1 MKHSLSAALAAACA
15 LAAILVSGVP
25 ASSQALVCRGSPNI
39 PLTDLTSAYRGLDV
53 GLYPGKRNTPPDDHL
68 AIGLERA
75 TKGIRPLDAN
85 GKPAANG
92 RIILMA
98 LGMSNTSS
106 EFARFV
112 ADARAN
118 RAINRQ
124 LTILNASLSGSDAA
138 RWTDRDSFP
147 WKNAVSMASAGSLSP
162 NQVQVIWIKQAHL
175 RTAAFPQ
182 EVELFKANLQR
193 MIDIASGLFPNLQIV
208 YLSSRTRAGTPSRQG
223 PGEPQAYET
232 AFGVRRVIEEHMA
245 ARRKSGAGGVWLS
258 WGPYLWANDAKRSD
272 GLVWECGDLQ
282 ADTIHPTASG
292 DKKVADQLMAF
303 FMSAE
308 TAAPWFLEPSLANRG
323 PKLGEIAASFT
334 SGPTP
339 LTVKFSAAVSGAT
352 QYFWTFED
360 GTFSTAASP
369 EKTFHIDGLYNV
381 QLTVI
386 DASGNW
392 ARGSVAVRAG
402 KGN

>member
-1 MKHSLSAALAAACA
+1 MKNARAVVIALAAV
-15 LAAILVSGVP
+15 AANLPV
-25 ASSQALVCRGSPNI
+25 SSQGLVCRSSPNV
-39 PLTDLTSAYRGLDV
+39 PLTDLTSAYRGVDF
-53 GLYPGKRNTPPDDHL
+53 GLYPEKRTTPPDDHL

-75 TKGIRPLDAN
+75 TTRIRPLDGN
-85 GKPAANG
+85 GKPSANG

-112 ADARAN
+112 ADTRAN

-138 RWTDRDSFP
+138 RWTSRESFP
-147 WKNAVSMASAGSLSP
+147 WKNAVSLASAGNLSP

-182 EVELFKANLQR
+182 EVDLFKANLQR
-193 MIDIASGLFPNLQIV
+193 MIEIAGEVFPNLQIV

-232 AFGVRRVIEEHMA
+232 AFGVRRVLEEQMR
-245 ARRKSGAGGVWLS
+245 ARRKGASDRVWLS
-258 WGPYLWANDAKRSD
+258 WGPYLWANDTKRSD
-272 GLVWECGDLQ
+272 GFAWECGDLQ

-308 TAAPWFLEPSLANRG
+308 TAAPWFLEPSLGNRG
-323 PKLGEIAASFT
+323 PKLGDISASAT
-334 SGPTP
+334 SGASP
-339 LTVKFSAAVSGAT
+339 LTVRLSAPGSGAAR
-352 QYFWTFED
+352 YFWTFED
-360 GTFSTAASP
+360 GTFSTAANP
-369 EKTFHIDGLYNV
+369 EKTFHVDGLYNV
-381 QLTVI
+381 QLTVS
-386 DASGNW
+386 DPSGNW
-392 ARGSVAVRAG
+392 ARGTVAIRVGR
-402 KGN
+402 